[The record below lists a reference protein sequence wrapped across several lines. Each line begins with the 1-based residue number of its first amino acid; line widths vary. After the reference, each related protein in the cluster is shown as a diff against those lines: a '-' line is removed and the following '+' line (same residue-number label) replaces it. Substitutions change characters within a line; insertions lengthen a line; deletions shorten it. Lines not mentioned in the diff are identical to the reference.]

1 MLPWRTPDSDVRQ
14 FGHFA
19 KHPLLSKSDLRY
31 IPAPFRRGVCLFA
44 VFPSELRLPS
54 WKIHLMSGVKDGT
67 FCGEHAGRV
76 ACWERLSLLGFALWL
91 SVLGGCQS
99 LPAIRGQSPAIDEP
113 ASVRPGGSQRTRTR
127 RVDDESTPDEELI
140 SSELDEGLSLSGEG
154 SEVLTDPISDIV
166 IEGNDTIETTAIRK
180 LVRSAVGRPPAESQ
194 IREDVRALYSTRWF
208 FSVEPRYRRSDTGL
222 VLVFRVIERPIVEKV
237 EFRGAERI
245 KTGYLEKLTGLK
257 AGSPF
262 EVSLNREAAK
272 RIEEHYKSKGFPYT
286 KVTLEKGNRRE
297 DRQVVFLIDEGPK
310 VIVGSLKFEG
320 NDSFSYGVLKQ
331 KLSLRPAL
339 FGLPFLGK
347 YKPEQL
353 PDDVAA
359 LKQYY
364 HSLGYFDVE
373 VDKEVAIDES
383 PWNPLSF
390 KSAHAI
396 ITYRI
401 KEGPRF
407 RIRDLIIDGNAIF
420 TKDEL
425 AADLKLRSGEFY
437 NARSMSK
444 DVDGIK
450 ERYGH
455 LGRTFANVEPVP
467 RFLEEPGTMDLVYHV
482 NEDRVYTIR
491 HVDVRIH
498 EDQPHT
504 KLSVVLNRMMV
515 HPGDLAD
522 PKKIRQSERR
532 IGGQIFTPN
541 GPDAPRIQIS
551 KVPDQPNPQRQQF
564 AQTSTIRGQSP
575 EPAIVSME
583 RLKSDSLVFGTKAA
597 IRGQSPD
604 SSDAGSPDLGSSV
617 LMSQV
622 PAPQY
627 PFGGASTDPLVV
639 PELPPGQIDLGV
651 DATTGQTG
659 RLSFG
664 VGVNSNSGV
673 VGSIVLEENNFDIMN
688 FPRSAED
695 IYSGRAFRKL
705 RGHGE
710 QFRIEAVPGNVVS
723 RYLVSWTDPYFND
736 GPFSLGVS
744 GFYFNRFYRD
754 WTEQRMGGRVT
765 VGRQLDAAWSLIGS
779 IRMES
784 VNISNPTQDPSDPL
798 NPVAPLLQ
806 ASLGNSF
813 LSTGRIAVAHDTRD
827 SPFQPRSG
835 HYVTAGY
842 EQAFGEFNYP
852 RIDAEAHQYFYFLE
866 RPDGEGG
873 HILSLGLQAAW
884 TGGDTPIY
892 ERYFAGGF
900 QSVRGFSYRGISP
913 IDHRA
918 RIGGQFMF
926 LGGAEYLIPITAD
939 GMLGAVGF
947 SDFGTIQDESAN
959 LSNLRLTAGFG
970 LRVTVPMMG
979 PAPIAL
985 DFGFPILKEKDDL
998 TQVFQFTMG
1007 ITR

>member
-1 MLPWRTPDSDVRQ
+1 
-14 FGHFA
+14 
-19 KHPLLSKSDLRY
+19 
-31 IPAPFRRGVCLFA
+31 
-44 VFPSELRLPS
+44 
-54 WKIHLMSGVKDGT
+54 MSGVMEGT
-67 FCGEHAGRV
+67 FYGERVGRV
-76 ACWERLSLLGFALWL
+76 AHWECLSLFGLAMWL
-91 SVLGGCQS
+91 SVLAGCQS
-99 LPAIRGQSPAIDEP
+99 WPTIRGQSPAFDEP
-113 ASVRPGGSQRTRTR
+113 ASKESDR
-127 RVDDESTPDEELI
+127 RVRRINNESTPDEERI
-140 SSELDEGLSLSGEG
+140 PGDLDEGLNLSGEG
-154 SEVLTDPISDIV
+154 PEALTDPITDIV

-180 LVRSAVGRPPAESQ
+180 LVRSAVGRPSAESQ

-208 FSVEPRYRRSDTGL
+208 FSVEPRYRRNDKGL
-222 VLVFRVIERPIVEKV
+222 VLVFRVIERPIVESV
-237 EFRGAERI
+237 EFRGNERI

-262 EVSLNREAAK
+262 DVSVNREAIK
-272 RIEEHYKSKGFPYT
+272 RIEEHYKTKGFPYT
-286 KVTLEKGNRRE
+286 KVSLEKGNRRE
-297 DRQVVFLIDEGPK
+297 DRQVVFVVDEGPK
-310 VIVGSLKFEG
+310 VIVGSVKFDG

-331 KLSLRPAL
+331 KLTLKPAIL
-339 FGLPFLGK
+339 GLSFLGK

-364 HSLGYFDVE
+364 HSLGYFDVDIE
-373 VDKEVAIDES
+373 KEVAIDES
-383 PWNPLSF
+383 PWNPLSY
-390 KSAHAI
+390 KAAHAI

-407 RIRDLIIDGNAIF
+407 RIRELVIEGNKIF
-420 TKDEL
+420 TNEEL
-425 AADLKLRSGEFY
+425 ANELKLRSGEFY
-437 NARSMSK
+437 NARYMSK

-450 ERYGH
+450 ERYGN

-522 PKKIRQSERR
+522 PQKIRQSERR

-541 GPDAPRIQIS
+541 GPEAPRIQIS
-551 KVPDQPNPQRQQF
+551 KVPDKPNPNRQQLTQ
-564 AQTSTIRGQSP
+564 ASIIRGQTP
-575 EPAIVSME
+575 EPAVISME
-583 RLKSDSLVFGTKAA
+583 RLKSDSLIFGTKAS

-604 SSDAGSPDLGSSV
+604 SSDADSPDFGSSV
-617 LMSQV
+617 LMAQV

-627 PFGGASTDPLVV
+627 PFGGDATDPLAV
-639 PELPPGQIDLGV
+639 PDLPPGQIDLGV
-651 DATTGQTG
+651 DATTAQTG

-710 QFRIEAVPGNVVS
+710 QFRIEVVPGNVVS

-736 GPFSLGVS
+736 SPYSVGVS

-779 IRMES
+779 LRMES
-784 VNISNPTQDPSDPL
+784 VHLSNPTKDSGG
-798 NPVAPLLQ
+798 NIAPILED
-806 ASLGNSF
+806 SLGNSF
-813 LSTGRIAVAHDTRD
+813 LSTGRLAIAHDTRD
-827 SPFQPRSG
+827 SPFQPRHG
-835 HYVTAGY
+835 HYVTSGF
-842 EQAFGEFNYP
+842 EQAFGEFNYS
-852 RIDAEAHQYFYFLE
+852 RVDAEGHQYFYFLE
-866 RPDGEGG
+866 RPDGDGG

-884 TGGDTPIY
+884 TGADTPIY

-913 IDHRA
+913 IANRA
-918 RIGGQFMF
+918 RIGGQFSF
-926 LGGAEYLIPITAD
+926 LGGAEYLVPITAD
-939 GMLGAVGF
+939 GMLGAVAF
-947 SDFGTIQDESAN
+947 SDFGTIQDTSAK
-959 LSNLRLTAGFG
+959 LTNLRLTVGFG
-970 LRVTVPMMG
+970 MRVTVPMMG

-985 DFGFPILKEKDDL
+985 DFGFPLMKESGDL

-1007 ITR
+1007 LTR

>member
-1 MLPWRTPDSDVRQ
+1 
-14 FGHFA
+14 
-19 KHPLLSKSDLRY
+19 
-31 IPAPFRRGVCLFA
+31 
-44 VFPSELRLPS
+44 
-54 WKIHLMSGVKDGT
+54 MSGVKEGT
-67 FCGEHAGRV
+67 FCGERVGRV
-76 ACWERLSLLGFALWL
+76 AHWECLSLFGLALWL
-91 SVLGGCQS
+91 SVLAGCQS
-99 LPAIRGQSPAIDEP
+99 WPIIRGQSPAFDEP
-113 ASVRPGGSQRTRTR
+113 ASKEGDR
-127 RVDDESTPDEELI
+127 RVRRINDEPTPDEERI
-140 SSELDEGLSLSGEG
+140 PGDLDEGLNLSGEG
-154 SEVLTDPISDIV
+154 SEELTDPITDIV

-208 FSVEPRYRRSDTGL
+208 FSIEPRYRRNDTGL

-237 EFRGAERI
+237 EFRGNERI

-262 EVSLNREAAK
+262 EVSLNREATK
-272 RIEEHYKSKGFPYT
+272 RIEEQYKSKGFPYT
-286 KVTLEKGNRRE
+286 KVTLEKGDRRE
-297 DRQVVFLIDEGPK
+297 DRQVIFVVDEGPK
-310 VIVGSLKFEG
+310 VIVGPVKFVG

-331 KLSLRPAL
+331 KLSLRPAFL
-339 FGLPFLGK
+339 GLAFLGK

-364 HSLGYFDVE
+364 HSLGYFDVDIEKE
-373 VDKEVAIDES
+373 VDIDES

-390 KSAHAI
+390 KSAHAL

-407 RIRDLIIDGNAIF
+407 KIRELIIEGNKIF
-420 TKDEL
+420 TNEEL
-425 AADLKLRSGEFY
+425 ANELKLRSGEFY
-437 NARSMSK
+437 NARYMSK

-450 ERYGH
+450 DRYGH

-467 RFLEEPGTMDLVYHV
+467 RFLEEPGVMDLVYHV

-491 HVDVRIH
+491 HIDVRIH

-504 KLSVVLNRMMV
+504 KLSVALNRMMV

-532 IGGQIFTPN
+532 IGGQIFTPS
-541 GPDAPRIQIS
+541 GPEAPRIQIS
-551 KVPDQPNPQRQQF
+551 KVPDKPNSNRPQVTQ
-564 AQTSTIRGQSP
+564 ASVIRGQSP
-575 EPAIVSME
+575 EFSNVSLE
-583 RLKSDSLVFGTKAA
+583 RLKSDSLVFGTKAS

-604 SSDAGSPDLGSSV
+604 SSDADSPDFSSSV
-617 LMSQV
+617 LMAQV
-622 PAPQY
+622 PTPQY
-627 PFGGASTDPLVV
+627 RFGGDATDPLAV

-651 DATTGQTG
+651 DATTAQTG

-695 IYSGRAFRKL
+695 IYSGRAFRKM

-710 QFRIEAVPGNVVS
+710 QFRIEAVPGNIVS

-736 GPFSLGVS
+736 SPYSVGVS

-779 IRMES
+779 LRMES
-784 VNISNPTQDPSDPL
+784 VHLSNPTKDSGG
-798 NPVAPLLQ
+798 NIAPILQ
-806 ASLGNSF
+806 ESLGNSF
-813 LSTGRIAVAHDTRD
+813 LSTGRLAIAHDTRD
-827 SPFQPRSG
+827 SPFQPRHG
-835 HYVTAGY
+835 HYVTSGF
-842 EQAFGEFNYP
+842 EQAFGEFNYS
-852 RIDAEAHQYFYFLE
+852 RVDAEGHQYFYFLE

-884 TGGDTPIY
+884 TGADTPIY

-913 IDHRA
+913 IANNA
-918 RIGGQFMF
+918 RIGGQFSF
-926 LGGAEYLIPITAD
+926 LGGAEYLVPITAD
-939 GMLGAVGF
+939 GTLGAVAF
-947 SDFGTIQDESAN
+947 TDFGTIQDTSAK
-959 LSNLRLTAGFG
+959 LTNLRLTVGFG
-970 LRVTVPMMG
+970 MRVTVPMMG

-985 DFGFPILKEKDDL
+985 DFGFPLMKENDDL

-1007 ITR
+1007 LTR

>member
-1 MLPWRTPDSDVRQ
+1 
-14 FGHFA
+14 
-19 KHPLLSKSDLRY
+19 
-31 IPAPFRRGVCLFA
+31 
-44 VFPSELRLPS
+44 
-54 WKIHLMSGVKDGT
+54 MSGVKDGT
-67 FCGEHAGRV
+67 FCGERV
-76 ACWERLSLLGFALWL
+76 VPATHWECVSLFGLALWL
-91 SVLGGCQS
+91 SVLAGCQS
-99 LPAIRGQSPAIDEP
+99 LPVIRGQSPAFDEP
-113 ASVRPGGSQRTRTR
+113 VPKESARRTR
-127 RVDDESTPDEELI
+127 RINDESTPEEDRIPSDLG
-140 SSELDEGLSLSGEG
+140 EGLNLSGEG
-154 SEVLTDPISDIV
+154 PEALTDPITDIV

-208 FSVEPRYRRSDTGL
+208 FSIEPRYRRSDTGL

-237 EFRGAERI
+237 EFRGNERM

-262 EVSLNREAAK
+262 EVSLNREATK
-272 RIEEHYKSKGFPYT
+272 RIEEQYKSKGFPYT

-297 DRQVVFLIDEGPK
+297 DRQVIFVIDEGPK
-310 VIVGSLKFEG
+310 VIVGSVIFDG
-320 NDSFSYGVLKQ
+320 NDAFSHGVLKQ
-331 KLSLRPAL
+331 KLTLKPAIL
-339 FGLPFLGK
+339 GLAFLGK

-364 HSLGYFDVE
+364 HSLGYFDVDIE
-373 VDKEVAIDES
+373 KEVAINED

-407 RIRDLIIDGNAIF
+407 KIRDLVIEGNKIF
-420 TKDEL
+420 TNDEL
-425 AADLKLRSGEFY
+425 AHELKLRSGEFY
-437 NARSMSK
+437 NSRYMSK

-455 LGRTFANVEPVP
+455 LGRTFANVEAVP

-491 HVDVRIH
+491 HIDVRIH

-504 KLSVVLNRMMV
+504 KLSVALNRMMV

-532 IGGQIFTPN
+532 IGGQIFTQS

-551 KVPDQPNPQRQQF
+551 KVPDKPNSNRPQFTQ
-564 AQTSTIRGQSP
+564 ASVIRGQSP
-575 EPAIVSME
+575 ELVNVSLE
-583 RLKSDSLVFGTKAA
+583 RLKSDSLIFGTKAV
-597 IRGQSPD
+597 IRGQSSD
-604 SSDAGSPDLGSSV
+604 SADADSPDFSSSV
-617 LMSQV
+617 LMAQV
-622 PAPQY
+622 PTPQY
-627 PFGGASTDPLVV
+627 PFGGDTTDPLAM

-651 DATTGQTG
+651 DATTAQTG

-664 VGVNSNSGV
+664 VGVNSNSGI

-695 IYSGRAFRKL
+695 IYSGRAFRKM

-710 QFRIEAVPGNVVS
+710 QFRIEAVPGNIVS

-736 GPFSLGVS
+736 SPYSVGVS

-754 WTEQRMGGRVT
+754 WTEQRMGGRIT

-779 IRMES
+779 LRMES
-784 VNISNPTQDPSDPL
+784 VYLSNPTKDSGGNIAPILQD
-798 NPVAPLLQ
+798 
-806 ASLGNSF
+806 SLGNSF
-813 LSTGRIAVAHDTRD
+813 LSTGRLALAHDTRD
-827 SPFQPRSG
+827 SPFQPRHG
-835 HYVTAGY
+835 HYVTSGF
-842 EQAFGEFNYP
+842 EQAFGEFNYS
-852 RIDAEAHQYFYFLE
+852 RVDAEGHQYFYFLE

-884 TGGDTPIY
+884 TGADTPIY

-913 IDHRA
+913 IANRA
-918 RIGGQFMF
+918 RIGGQFSF
-926 LGGAEYLIPITAD
+926 LGGAEYLVPITAD
-939 GMLGAVGF
+939 GTLGAVAF
-947 SDFGTIQDESAN
+947 TDFGTIQDTTAK
-959 LSNLRLTAGFG
+959 LTNLRLTVGFG
-970 LRVTVPMMG
+970 MRVTVPMMG

-985 DFGFPILKEKDDL
+985 DFGFPLMKDKDDL

-1007 ITR
+1007 LTR

>member
-1 MLPWRTPDSDVRQ
+1 
-14 FGHFA
+14 
-19 KHPLLSKSDLRY
+19 
-31 IPAPFRRGVCLFA
+31 
-44 VFPSELRLPS
+44 
-54 WKIHLMSGVKDGT
+54 MSGVKDGT
-67 FCGEHAGRV
+67 FCDERVGRV
-76 ACWERLSLLGFALWL
+76 AHWECLSLFGLALWV
-91 SVLGGCQS
+91 SVLAGCQS
-99 LPAIRGQSPAIDEP
+99 LPNIRGQSPGFDEP
-113 ASVRPGGSQRTRTR
+113 TSKESVRRLR
-127 RVDDESTPDEELI
+127 RINDEPTPDEEVI
-140 SSELDEGLSLSGEG
+140 PGDLDEGLNPKGEG
-154 SEVLTDPISDIV
+154 PETLTDPIADIV

-208 FSVEPRYRRSDTGL
+208 FSIEPRYRRSDAGL

-237 EFRGAERI
+237 EFRGNERI
-245 KTGYLEKLTGLK
+245 KTSYLEKLTGLK
-257 AGSPF
+257 PGSPF
-262 EVSLNREAAK
+262 EVSLNREATK
-272 RIEEHYKSKGFPYT
+272 RIEEQYKSKGFPYT
-286 KVTLEKGNRRE
+286 KVTLEKGNHRE
-297 DRQVVFLIDEGPK
+297 DRQVIFVIDEGPK
-310 VIVGSLKFEG
+310 VIVGSVRFDG
-320 NDSFSYGVLKQ
+320 NDSFSAGVLKQ
-331 KLSLRPAL
+331 KLTLKPAL
-339 FGLPFLGK
+339 LGLAFLGK

-364 HSLGYFDVE
+364 HSLGYFDVDIE
-373 VDKEVAIDES
+373 KEVAIDES
-383 PWNPLSF
+383 PWNPLSY

-407 RIRDLIIDGNAIF
+407 KIRDLVIEGNKIF
-420 TKDEL
+420 TSEEL
-425 AADLKLRSGEFY
+425 ANELKLRSGEFY
-437 NARSMSK
+437 NARYMSK
-444 DVDGIK
+444 DLEGIK

-455 LGRTFANVEPVP
+455 LGRTFANVDWVP

-522 PKKIRQSERR
+522 PKKIEQSERR
-532 IGGQIFTPN
+532 IGGQIFTPS

-551 KVPDQPNPQRQQF
+551 KVPDKPTSNRPHV
-564 AQTSTIRGQSP
+564 AQASVIRGQSP
-575 EPAIVSME
+575 GPATVSLE
-583 RLKSDSLVFGTKAA
+583 RLKSDSLIFGTKTS

-604 SSDAGSPDLGSSV
+604 SSEADSPDFSSSV
-617 LMSQV
+617 LMAQV
-622 PAPQY
+622 PTPQY
-627 PFGGASTDPLVV
+627 PFGGDATDPLAV

-651 DATTGQTG
+651 DATTAQTG

-736 GPFSLGVS
+736 SPYSVGVS

-779 IRMES
+779 LRMES
-784 VNISNPTQDPSDPL
+784 VHISNPRT
-798 NPVAPLLQ
+798 PVASLVNEV
-806 ASLGNSF
+806 LGNSF
-813 LSTGRIAVAHDTRD
+813 LSTGRLAIAHDTRD
-827 SPFQPRSG
+827 SPFQPRHG
-835 HYVTAGY
+835 HYVTWGF
-842 EQAFGEFNYP
+842 EQAFGEFNYS
-852 RIDAEAHQYFYFLE
+852 RVDAEGHQYFYFLE

-884 TGGDTPIY
+884 TGADTPVY

-913 IDHRA
+913 IDGST
-918 RIGGQFMF
+918 RIGGQFSL
-926 LGGAEYLIPITAD
+926 LGGAEYLVPITAD
-939 GMLGAVGF
+939 GTLGAVAF
-947 SDFGTIQDESAN
+947 TDFGTIQDTQAR
-959 LSNLRLTAGFG
+959 LANLRLTVGFG

-985 DFGFPILKEKDDL
+985 DFGFPLMKEKDDL

-1007 ITR
+1007 LTR

>member
-1 MLPWRTPDSDVRQ
+1 
-14 FGHFA
+14 
-19 KHPLLSKSDLRY
+19 
-31 IPAPFRRGVCLFA
+31 
-44 VFPSELRLPS
+44 
-54 WKIHLMSGVKDGT
+54 MSGVQDGT
-67 FCGEHAGRV
+67 FCGERVGRV
-76 ACWERLSLLGFALWL
+76 PHWGYLSLLGLAVL
-91 SVLGGCQS
+91 SGCQS
-99 LPAIRGQSPAIDEP
+99 LPDIRGQSPAFDEP
-113 ASVRPGGSQRTRTR
+113 TTSKSVRRIN
-127 RVDDESTPDEELI
+127 DEPTPDEEILPDD
-140 SSELDEGLSLSGEG
+140 LDEGLNLKGERPDA
-154 SEVLTDPISDIV
+154 LTDPIVDIV

-180 LVRSAVGRPPAESQ
+180 LVRSAIGRPPAESQ

-208 FSVEPRYRRSDTGL
+208 FSIEPRYRRSEAGL

-237 EFRGAERI
+237 EFHGNERI
-245 KTGYLEKLTGLK
+245 KTSYLEKLTGLK
-257 AGSPF
+257 PGSPF

-272 RIEEHYKSKGFPYT
+272 RIEEQYKSKGFPFT
-286 KVTLEKGNRRE
+286 KVTLEKGNQRE
-297 DRQVVFLIDEGPK
+297 DRQVVFVVDEGPK
-310 VIVGSLKFEG
+310 VIVGSVRFEG
-320 NDSFSYGVLKQ
+320 NESFSTGVLKQ
-331 KLSLRPAL
+331 KLTLKPAIL
-339 FGLPFLGK
+339 GLAFLGK

-364 HSLGYFDVE
+364 HSLGYFDAE
-373 VDKEVAIDES
+373 IEKEVGIDES
-383 PWNPLSF
+383 PWNPLSY
-390 KSAHAI
+390 KAAHAI
-396 ITYRI
+396 ITYKI

-407 RIRDLIIDGNAIF
+407 KIRDLVIEGNKIF
-420 TKDEL
+420 TTEEL
-425 AADLKLRSGEFY
+425 SNELKLRSGEFY
-437 NARSMSK
+437 NSRYMSK

-455 LGRTFANVEPVP
+455 LGRTFANVEAVP

-532 IGGQIFTPN
+532 IGGQIFTPG
-541 GPDAPRIQIS
+541 GPEAPRIQIS
-551 KVPDQPNPQRQQF
+551 KVPDAPTSNRSQV
-564 AQTSTIRGQSP
+564 AQADVIRGQSP
-575 EPAIVSME
+575 DPAIVSLE
-583 RLKSDSLVFGTKAA
+583 RLKSDSLIFGTKVS

-604 SSDAGSPDLGSSV
+604 SSDADSPDFSSSV
-617 LMSQV
+617 LMAQV
-622 PAPQY
+622 PAPNY
-627 PFGGASTDPLVV
+627 PFGGNTTDPLAV

-651 DATTGQTG
+651 DATTAQTG

-736 GPFSLGVS
+736 SPYSVGVS

-754 WTEQRMGGRVT
+754 WTEQRTGGRVT

-779 IRMES
+779 LRMES
-784 VNISNPTQDPSDPL
+784 VHLSNPRT
-798 NPVAPLLQ
+798 PVA
-806 ASLGNSF
+806 AMVSEVLGNSF
-813 LSTGRIAVAHDTRD
+813 LSTGRLAVAHDTRD
-827 SPFQPRSG
+827 SPFQPRHG
-835 HYVTAGY
+835 HYVTSGF
-842 EQAFGEFNYP
+842 EQAFGEFNYS
-852 RIDAEAHQYFYFLE
+852 RVDAEGHQYFYFLE

-884 TGGDTPIY
+884 TGADTPVY

-900 QSVRGFSYRGISP
+900 QSVRGFSFRGISP
-913 IDHRA
+913 TDGPT
-918 RIGGQFMF
+918 RIGGQFSF
-926 LGGAEYLIPITAD
+926 LGGAEYLVPITAD
-939 GMLGAVGF
+939 GTLGVVAF
-947 SDFGTIQDESAN
+947 TDFGTVQDTTAK
-959 LSNLRLTAGFG
+959 LANLRLTVGFG

-985 DFGFPILKEKDDL
+985 DFGFPLMKEKDDL
-998 TQVFQFTMG
+998 LQVFQFTMG
-1007 ITR
+1007 LTR

>member
-1 MLPWRTPDSDVRQ
+1 
-14 FGHFA
+14 
-19 KHPLLSKSDLRY
+19 
-31 IPAPFRRGVCLFA
+31 
-44 VFPSELRLPS
+44 
-54 WKIHLMSGVKDGT
+54 MSGVKEGT
-67 FCGEHAGRV
+67 FCGERVGRV
-76 ACWERLSLLGFALWL
+76 THWERLSLFGLAMWL
-91 SVLGGCQS
+91 SVLAGCQS
-99 LPAIRGQSPAIDEP
+99 LPMIRGQSPAFDEP
-113 ASVRPGGSQRTRTR
+113 ASKESAR
-127 RVDDESTPDEELI
+127 RVRRVNDEPTPDEERI
-140 SSELDEGLSLSGEG
+140 PGDLDEGLNLSGEG
-154 SEVLTDPISDIV
+154 SEALTDPITDIV

-208 FSVEPRYRRSDTGL
+208 FSIEPRYRRSDTGL
-222 VLVFRVIERPIVEKV
+222 LLVFRVIERPIVEKV
-237 EFRGAERI
+237 EFRGNERM

-262 EVSLNREAAK
+262 EVSLNREATK
-272 RIEEHYKSKGFPYT
+272 RIEEQYKSKGFPYT

-297 DRQVVFLIDEGPK
+297 DRQVIFVIDEGPK
-310 VIVGSLKFEG
+310 VIVGSVKFDG

-331 KLSLRPAL
+331 KLSLKPAPL
-339 FGLPFLGK
+339 GLAFLGK

-364 HSLGYFDVE
+364 HSLGYFDVDIE
-373 VDKEVAIDES
+373 KEVAIDES

-407 RIRDLIIDGNAIF
+407 KIRDLVIEGNKIF
-420 TKDEL
+420 TNDEL
-425 AADLKLRSGEFY
+425 ANELKLRSGEFY
-437 NARSMSK
+437 NSRYMSK

-467 RFLEEPGTMDLVYHV
+467 RFLEEPGAMDLVYHV

-504 KLSVVLNRMMV
+504 KLSVVLNRMML

-532 IGGQIFTPN
+532 IGGQIFTPS
-541 GPDAPRIQIS
+541 GADAPRIQIS
-551 KVPDQPNPQRQQF
+551 KVPDKPNPNQQQISQ
-564 AQTSTIRGQSP
+564 ASIIRGQTP
-575 EPAIVSME
+575 DPVIVSME
-583 RLKSDSLVFGTKAA
+583 RLKSDSLIFGTKAS

-604 SSDAGSPDLGSSV
+604 SSDADSPDFGSSV
-617 LMSQV
+617 LMAQV
-622 PAPQY
+622 PTPQY
-627 PFGGASTDPLVV
+627 PFGGDATDPLAV
-639 PELPPGQIDLGV
+639 PDLPPGQIDLGV
-651 DATTGQTG
+651 DATTAQTG

-736 GPFSLGVS
+736 SPYSVGVS

-779 IRMES
+779 LRMES
-784 VNISNPTQDPSDPL
+784 VHLSNPTKDSGG
-798 NPVAPLLQ
+798 NIAPILQ
-806 ASLGNSF
+806 ESLGNSF
-813 LSTGRIAVAHDTRD
+813 LSTGRLAIAHDTRD
-827 SPFQPRSG
+827 SPFQPRHG
-835 HYVTAGY
+835 HYVTSGF
-842 EQAFGEFNYP
+842 EQAFGEFNYS
-852 RIDAEAHQYFYFLE
+852 RVDAEGHQYFYFLE
-866 RPDGEGG
+866 RPDGDGG

-884 TGGDTPIY
+884 TGADTPIY

-913 IDHRA
+913 IANSA
-918 RIGGQFMF
+918 RIGGQFSF
-926 LGGAEYLIPITAD
+926 LGGAEYLVPITAD
-939 GMLGAVGF
+939 GTLGAVAF
-947 SDFGTIQDESAN
+947 SDFGTIQDTTAK
-959 LSNLRLTAGFG
+959 LTNLRLTVGFG
-970 LRVTVPMMG
+970 MRVTVPMMG

-985 DFGFPILKEKDDL
+985 DFGFPLMKEKDDL

-1007 ITR
+1007 LTR